1 MNYLKLLQKCVDT
14 HCGNVV
20 SKKELESTNQEYIKD
35 ANKKCSKIKDVKKS
49 LKCSLKVMKKS
60 KFGKL
65 LKKRGNCSKKHCKK
79 EQENFRNSFKK
90 FLNVKK
96 NNKKS
101 RKNSKKI
108 NSTKNS

>member
-1 MNYLKLLQKCVDT
+1 MNYLKLLQKCVDI
-14 HCGNVV
+14 HCGQLSNN
-20 SKKELESTNQEYIKD
+20 ELVGAKNEFIQASV
-35 ANKKCSKIKDVKKS
+35 KKCSKVKDINNHI
-49 LKCSLKVMKKS
+49 KCSLKVMKKS

-90 FLNVKK
+90 SLNVKK

-101 RKNSKKI
+101 KKNNKK
-108 NSTKNS
+108 K